1 MRTSSDFS
9 RAAEA
14 APLPGPRGVPYFGSY
29 FDVVADRLGLFTD
42 GRDRFGDLV
51 RYRFGPFRFVV
62 LNDPDAIHHVFVRHH
77 ARYVKSRSYDGL
89 RLVMGN
95 GLVTSEGDFW
105 KRQRKLSQPA
115 FHRKRLVQL
124 ADTMSGL
131 TEELATQWSEEPEQ
145 RVDLHDAMMRLTLR
159 IVGHTL
165 FSTELSAEAGRLGPA
180 ITTALHRAN
189 QEAEAAIRLPLWLPT
204 PGNLKFHRAQR
215 TLDEAIGRI
224 IAERR
229 ANPGDRGDLLS
240 MLMSVEDELTAEQM
254 TDQQLRDEVLTL
266 FLAGHETIATHM
278 SWTWKLLAENPQWAK
293 KVRDEAHAVLGGSAP
308 TFEDLPRLEVA
319 GRVISE
325 SMRLYP
331 PVWIF
336 ERTAV
341 EDDVVC
347 GRPIAKDTI
356 VAACPWTLHRH
367 PALWSDPLRF
377 DPDRFLPERVAQRHR
392 YAYIPFGAGPRI
404 CIGNNFALMEAKIIL
419 TTLMQRFDIDVDDPA
434 NIGLDAGVTLRPEGG
449 MPGRVRAL

>member
-1 MRTSSDFS
+1 MRNASSLTN
-9 RAAEA
+9 AAS
-14 APLPGPRGVPYFGSY
+14 LPGPRGLPYFGSY

-62 LNDPDAIHHVFVRHH
+62 FNDPDAIQHAFVRHH
-77 ARYVKSRSYDGL
+77 SRYVKSRSYDGL

-115 FHRKRLVQL
+115 FHRKRLARLVATMGSLTEDL
-124 ADTMSGL
+124 AD
-131 TEELATQWSEEPEQ
+131 EWSTLHGTSI
-145 RVDLHDAMMRLTLR
+145 DLHDAMMRLTLR

-165 FSTELSAEAGRLGPA
+165 FSTDLSTEAGRLGPA
-180 ITTALHRAN
+180 ITTALQRAN
-189 QEAEAAIRLPLWLPT
+189 AEAVSAIRLPMWVPT
-204 PGNLKFHRAQR
+204 PSNVRFRGAQR
-215 TLDEAIGRI
+215 ILDEAIGSI

-229 ANPGDRGDLLS
+229 ANPHDRGDLLS
-240 MLMSVEDELTAEQM
+240 MLMSVEDELTREQM

-278 SWTWKLLAENPQWAK
+278 SWNFKLLTENPQWARA
-293 KVRDEAHAVLGGSAP
+293 VREEADTVLGGRSA
-308 TFEDLPRLEVA
+308 TMEDLSKLEVA
-319 GRVISE
+319 GRVIAE

-341 EDDVVC
+341 QDDEVL
-347 GRPIAKDTI
+347 GRAIERDTI
-356 VAACPWTLHRH
+356 IAACPWTLHRH
-367 PALWSDPLRF
+367 PALWTDALRF
-377 DPDRFLPERVAQRHR
+377 DPDRFLPERSKDRHR
-392 YAYIPFGAGPRI
+392 YSYIPFGAGPRI

-419 TTLMQRFDIDVDDPA
+419 TTLIQRFAIQVHDPEKVGMDPG
-434 NIGLDAGVTLRPEGG
+434 ITLRPKGG
-449 MPGRVRAL
+449 MPGTIRVMS

>member
-1 MRTSSDFS
+1 MRTASDF
-9 RAAEA
+9 ANVEG
-14 APLPGPRGVPYFGSY
+14 LPGPRGLPYFGSY
-29 FDVVADRLGLFTD
+29 FDVVSDRLGLFTD
-42 GRDRFGDLV
+42 GRDQFGDLV
-51 RYRFGPFRFVV
+51 RYKFGPFRFVV
-62 LNDPDAIHHVFVRHH
+62 LHDPDAIHHVLVKHH

-115 FHRKRLVQL
+115 FHRKRLATL
-124 ADTMSGL
+124 ASTMSRL
-131 TEELATQWSEEPEQ
+131 TEELVTEWSG
-145 RVDLHDAMMRLTLR
+145 RHSRDLDLHEAMMRLTLR

-189 QEAEAAIRLPLWLPT
+189 LEAETAIRLPLWVPT
-204 PGNLKFHRAQR
+204 PSNLRFHRAQR
-215 TLDEAIGRI
+215 ILDDAIGAI

-229 ANPGDRGDLLS
+229 DDPRDRGDLLS
-240 MLMSVEDELTAEQM
+240 MLMQVEDEETREQM

-278 SWTWKLLAENPQWAK
+278 SWNWKLLTEHPRWARAVREEAES
-293 KVRDEAHAVLGGSAP
+293 VLGGRSP
-308 TFEDLPRLEVA
+308 TLEDLPKLEVA
-319 GRVISE
+319 GRVIQE

-331 PVWIF
+331 PVWII
-336 ERTAV
+336 ERTAK
-341 EDDVVC
+341 EDDEVT
-347 GRPIAKDTI
+347 GRIIDKDTI

-367 PALWSDPLRF
+367 PGLWSDPLRF
-377 DPDRFLPERVAQRHR
+377 DPDRFLPERSVGRHR

-404 CIGNNFALMEAKIIL
+404 CIGNHFALMEAKIIL
-419 TTLMQRFDIDVDDPA
+419 TTLIQRFAVQVHHPERV
-434 NIGLDAGVTLRPEGG
+434 GLDPGITLRPEGG
-449 MPGRVRAL
+449 MPGTVRSMS

>member
-1 MRTSSDFS
+1 MRTASDFES
-9 RAAEA
+9 TDA
-14 APLPGPRGVPYFGSY
+14 LPGPRGLPYFGSY
-29 FDVVADRLGLFTD
+29 FDVVSDRLGLFTD

-62 LNDPDAIHHVFVRHH
+62 LHDPDAIHHVFVRHH

-115 FHRKRLVQL
+115 FHRKRLAGL
-124 ADTMSGL
+124 AATMGTL
-131 TEELATQWSEEPEQ
+131 TEELAQQWAESPGTE
-145 RVDLHDAMMRLTLR
+145 VDVHDAMMRLTLR

-189 QEAEAAIRLPLWLPT
+189 LEAETALRLPLWVPT
-204 PGNLKFHRAQR
+204 PSNIRFHRAQR
-215 TLDEAIGRI
+215 ILDDAIARI

-229 ANPGDRGDLLS
+229 ANPHDRGDLLS
-240 MLMSVEDELTAEQM
+240 MLMSVEDELTREQM

-278 SWTWKLLAENPQWAK
+278 SWTWKLLTEHPQWAHA
-293 KVRDEAHAVLGGSAP
+293 VRDEAREVLGGRSP
-308 TFEDLPRLEVA
+308 TMEDLPKLEVA
-319 GRVISE
+319 GRVIQE

-331 PVWIF
+331 PVWII
-336 ERTAV
+336 ERTAS
-341 EDDVVC
+341 EDDEIL
-347 GRPIAKDTI
+347 GRPIQRDTI

-367 PALWSDPLRF
+367 PALWTDPLRF
-377 DPDRFLPERVAQRHR
+377 DPDRFLPERSQDRHR

-419 TTLMQRFDIDVDDPA
+419 TTLIQRFTIQVQNPESIDMDPG
-434 NIGLDAGVTLRPEGG
+434 ITLRPKNG
-449 MPGRVRAL
+449 MPARLQLSN

>member
-1 MRTSSDFS
+1 MRTASDF
-9 RAAEA
+9 AHGET
-14 APLPGPRGVPYFGSY
+14 LPGPRGLPYFGSY
-29 FDVVADRLGLFTD
+29 FDVVVDPVSLFTD
-42 GRDRFGDLV
+42 GRDQFGDLV
-51 RYRFGPFRFVV
+51 QYKFGPFDFVV
-62 LNDPDAIHHVFVRHH
+62 MHDPDAVHHVFVKHH

-115 FHRKRLVQL
+115 FHHKRLAAL
-124 ADTMSGL
+124 AATMGRI
-131 TEELATQWSEEPEQ
+131 TEDLATDWARAHGSE
-145 RVDLHDAMMRLTLR
+145 VDLHDAMMRLTLR

-180 ITTALHRAN
+180 ITVALHRAN
-189 QEAEAAIRLPLWLPT
+189 QEAETPIRLPLWVPT
-204 PGNLKFHRAQR
+204 PSNLKFHRAQR
-215 TLDEAIGRI
+215 LLDDAIGRI

-229 ANPGDRGDLLS
+229 AAPHDRGDLLS
-240 MLMSVEDELTAEQM
+240 MLMEVEDEQTREQM

-278 SWTWKLLAENPQWAK
+278 SWTWKVLTENPRWARA
-293 KVRDEAHAVLGGSAP
+293 VREEAEAVLGGRTP
-308 TFEDLPRLEVA
+308 TMEDLPKLEIA
-319 GRVISE
+319 GRVIQE

-331 PVWIF
+331 PVWII
-336 ERTAV
+336 ERSAT
-341 EDDVVC
+341 EDDTLL

-356 VAACPWTLHRH
+356 LAACPWTIHRH
-367 PALWSDPLRF
+367 PALWDDPLRF
-377 DPDRFLPERVAQRHR
+377 DPDRFLPERVAARHR

-419 TTLMQRFDIDVDDPA
+419 TTLIQRFAIQVHRPEA
-434 NIGLDAGVTLRPEGG
+434 VGLDPGVTLRPKGG
-449 MPGRVRAL
+449 MPGTIRAML

>member
-1 MRTSSDFS
+1 MRTASHF
-9 RAAEA
+9 ANGEA
-14 APLPGPRGVPYFGSY
+14 LPGPRGLPYFGSY
-29 FDVVADRLGLFTD
+29 FDVMSDRLGLFTD
-42 GRDRFGDLV
+42 GRDQFGDVV
-51 RYRFGPFRFVV
+51 RYKFGPFRFVV
-62 LNDPDAIHHVFVRHH
+62 LHDPDAIHHVLVKHH
-77 ARYVKSRSYDGL
+77 SRYVKSRSYDGL

-115 FHRKRLVQL
+115 FHRKRLAAL
-124 ADTMSGL
+124 ASTMGELS
-131 TEELATQWSEEPEQ
+131 EELVTQWSSRDSQ
-145 RVDLHDAMMRLTLR
+145 DLDLHEAMMRLTLR

-189 QEAEAAIRLPLWLPT
+189 LEAETAIRLPLWIPT
-204 PGNLKFHRAQR
+204 PSNLRFHRAQR
-215 TLDEAIGRI
+215 TLDSAIGAI

-229 ANPGDRGDLLS
+229 ATPTDRGDLLS
-240 MLMSVEDELTAEQM
+240 MLMQVEDEETREQM

-278 SWTWKLLAENPQWAK
+278 SWTWKLLTEHPAWARAVREEAES
-293 KVRDEAHAVLGGSAP
+293 VLGGRSP
-308 TFEDLPRLEVA
+308 TLEDLPKLEIA
-319 GRVISE
+319 GRVIQE

-331 PVWIF
+331 PVWIM
-336 ERTAV
+336 ERTAKV
-341 EDDVVC
+341 DDEVC
-347 GRPIAKDTI
+347 GRMIEKDTI

-367 PALWSDPLRF
+367 PALWTDPLRF
-377 DPDRFLPERVAQRHR
+377 DPDRFLPDRSAGRHR

-419 TTLMQRFDIDVDDPA
+419 TTLIQRFAVQVHHPERV
-434 NIGLDAGVTLRPEGG
+434 GLDPGITLRPAGG
-449 MPGRVRAL
+449 MPGTVRVMS

>member
-1 MRTSSDFS
+1 MT
-9 RAAEA
+9 
-14 APLPGPRGVPYFGSY
+14 
-29 FDVVADRLGLFTD
+29 DRLGLFTD

-62 LNDPDAIHHVFVRHH
+62 LHDPEAIHHVFVRHH
-77 ARYVKSRSYDGL
+77 SRYVKSRSYDGL

-95 GLVTSEGDFW
+95 GLVTSEGEFW

-115 FHRKRLVQL
+115 FHRKRLAQL
-124 ADTMSGL
+124 TATMGRL
-131 TEELATQWSEEPEQ
+131 TEELADEWSSAHGTTVE
-145 RVDLHDAMMRLTLR
+145 LHDAMMRLTLR

-165 FSTELSAEAGRLGPA
+165 FSTELSREAGRLGPA
-180 ITTALHRAN
+180 ITTALQRAN
-189 QEAEAAIRLPLWLPT
+189 AEADSAIRLPMWVPT
-204 PGNLKFHRAQR
+204 PGNLRFRSAQR
-215 TLDEAIGRI
+215 ILDEAIGNI

-229 ANPGDRGDLLS
+229 ANPHDRGDLLS
-240 MLMSVEDELTAEQM
+240 MLMSVEDEVTREQM

-278 SWTWKLLAENPQWAK
+278 SWTLKLLTENPQWARA
-293 KVRDEAHAVLGGSAP
+293 VREEADSVLGGRTP
-308 TFEDLPRLEVA
+308 TMEDLPKLEVA

-341 EDDVVC
+341 EDDEIL
-347 GRPIAKDTI
+347 GHAIERDTI
-356 VAACPWTLHRH
+356 IAACPWTLHRH
-367 PALWSDPLRF
+367 PALWTDPLRF
-377 DPDRFLPERVAQRHR
+377 DPDRFLPERSANRHR

-419 TTLMQRFDIDVDDPA
+419 TTLIQRFAIQVHSPEEVGTDP
-434 NIGLDAGVTLRPEGG
+434 GVTLRPKGG
-449 MPGRVRAL
+449 MPGTIRVMS